1 MLPLTLAI
9 ITRDEEERISRAIES
24 VGDVAEVLVL
34 DSGSTDKTVSIAES
48 LGARVIQTDWPGYG
62 AQKNRALEMAAQDWV
77 LSIDA
82 DEAVSAELRA
92 ALEQLFKTEP
102 TCSAYAVRRQNHW
115 KGHRIR
121 FGTYGPQWKTRL
133 VRKGAAVWEG
143 GILHET
149 LVAKNSVGRLRG
161 VLEHWPY
168 KDEADFQETSQNYAT
183 LFAEKSLSE
192 GRRSRWWDRHLRPI
206 LHFVKSALLKGG
218 FLEGKR
224 GFRLASLGAKEVAMK
239 WSRLA
244 VLERE
249 TADSERLP

>member
-1 MLPLTLAI
+1 M
-9 ITRDEEERISRAIES
+9 
-24 VGDVAEVLVL
+24 AEN
-34 DSGSTDKTVSIAES
+34 
-48 LGARVIQTDWPGYG
+48 P
-62 AQKNRALEMAAQDWV
+62 
-77 LSIDA
+77 
-82 DEAVSAELRA
+82 
-92 ALEQLFKTEP
+92 
-102 TCSAYAVRRQNHW
+102 
-115 KGHRIR
+115 
-121 FGTYGPQWKTRL
+121 
-133 VRKGAAVWEG
+133 
-143 GILHET
+143 
-149 LVAKNSVGRLRG
+149 VGRLRG